1 MILKIVK
8 HLSHPSFLSLRN
20 VFSVRKTRVRES
32 SAISKKSRFWL
43 LNMPSGSLPDSK
55 PQRCQDDC
63 FNGDPS
69 VSITLSVSALWNIQG
84 WYGVPWRW
92 TCLIFIRGQPGD
104 PRPLRS
110 VQCGTATS
118 SLRHTTRMCQFDDE
132 KNSPLSNKIFYTKT
146 ITISSIWP
154 AYIPKGSSFML

>member
-8 HLSHPSFLSLRN
+8 HLSYPSFLSLHN

-104 PRPLRS
+104 PRPLVLCS
-110 VQCGTATS
+110 VAQRQAHWGIQPECV
-118 SLRHTTRMCQFDDE
+118 SLMMKTTLPSLTRYFTQ
-132 KNSPLSNKIFYTKT
+132 KT
-146 ITISSIWP
+146 ISISSIWP